1 MTIGEVIKQYRED
14 HEMSMDS
21 FAKKSGLSKAYISL
35 LEKNKHPKTGRPIA
49 PSIKII
55 RQVSNAMG
63 RDFDELFSLLEGEVI
78 VPETST
84 TPTPPQ
90 DSPNAAPTEP
100 PDLSDR
106 AVYCARLFDNAEAR
120 TQDDVILLLENHQ
133 KGERGSTLTN
143 TA

>member
-1 MTIGEVIKQYRED
+1 MRKLGKNIRFLRKERG
-14 HEMSMDS
+14 MSQEELANLFGYDNYTTVQ
-21 FAKKSGLSKAYISL
+21 KWETEKSDPPLKIVKGLSEYFGVGIDAL
-35 LEKNKHPKTGRPIA
+35 VKHDLSS
-49 PSIKII
+49 PS
-55 RQVSNAMG
+55 
-63 RDFDELFSLLEGEVI
+63 
-78 VPETST
+78 
-84 TPTPPQ
+84 PTPPQ
-90 DSPNAAPTEP
+90 ASPNSAPAEP